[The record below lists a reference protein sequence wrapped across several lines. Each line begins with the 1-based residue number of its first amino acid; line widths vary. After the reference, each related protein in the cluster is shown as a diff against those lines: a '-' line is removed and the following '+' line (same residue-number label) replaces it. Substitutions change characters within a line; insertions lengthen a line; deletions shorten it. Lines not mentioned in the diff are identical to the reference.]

1 LELNSQGLGA
11 ENGVTIPAM
20 VKRLKRTAS
29 WIQDRLEDLAALVV
43 GGGVDTKP
51 PPKDPR
57 NGI

>member
-1 LELNSQGLGA
+1 MA
-11 ENGVTIPAM
+11 R
-20 VKRLKRTAS
+20 RLKRTAS

-43 GGGVDTKP
+43 GDGVSKKP